1 MLELKGVERRFASGK
16 GIGPV
21 SFCVR
26 RGEVCSVVGPNG
38 AGKSTLFGILSMVS
52 EEFTGSWSLDG
63 RVGRQIPRGAIGY
76 LPESTFLISSFTP
89 RQFCSFDASMRG
101 VPHTAAS
108 IEEHLETFAC
118 KDFIDVPLGELS
130 QGMAKRVALACAFL
144 GEPRLVLLDEPLNA
158 IDIQTTLI
166 LKDRIVS
173 ESERGCTL
181 LISSHILDFLD
192 EVSDRMLFLRE
203 GDIADDFDPR
213 DGGAESRYRE
223 LFL

>member
-89 RQFCSFDASMRG
+89 RQFCSFDASMRD

-213 DGGAESRYRE
+213 DGGAEGRYRK

>member
-26 RGEVCSVVGPNG
+26 QGEVCSVVGPNG

-203 GDIADDFDPR
+203 GNVVDDFDPR
-213 DGGAESRYRE
+213 DGSAEGRYRE

>member
-26 RGEVCSVVGPNG
+26 QGEVCSVVGPNG

-89 RQFCSFDASMRG
+89 RQFCSFDASMRD
-101 VPHTAAS
+101 VPHTAAL
-108 IEEHLETFAC
+108 IEEHLAAFAC

-213 DGGAESRYRE
+213 DGGAEGRYRE